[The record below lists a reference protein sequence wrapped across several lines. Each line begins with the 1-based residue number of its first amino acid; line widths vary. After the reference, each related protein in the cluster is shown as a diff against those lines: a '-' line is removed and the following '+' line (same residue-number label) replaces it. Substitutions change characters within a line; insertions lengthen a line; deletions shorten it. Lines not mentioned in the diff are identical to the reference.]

1 MVDNSNWGKFKRNF
15 GNIINENSYYLNTL
29 NNILS
34 MNNNILLHFVKGFP
48 TDLYLDE
55 IIKKR
60 FNISDSIYRNKHIW
74 NKNIP
79 YYENQHF
86 FEIDIANPDMPKD
99 FSFLS
104 NFILHII
111 KTKNILNQR
120 YFIIIKNIDLLKEYF
135 LEFRIILEK
144 YSINALFLC
153 TTTSISKIDAPIISR
168 FIQYRIPLFT
178 VDQISKI
185 FQKYDLTYNK
195 ATFNKTLSRDII
207 RLIFLA
213 DVATYEPLLIAESF
227 CNYNYPPLYDFLKN
241 YNNKTNNLEDIR
253 LLSYKCCQFN
263 ISIKELLMD
272 VLVYIKTNSVKNK
285 KKFRLNA
292 IKIAA
297 ELDYALSKTNKGR
310 EPIYIESF
318 LCRILLM

>member
-15 GNIINENSYYLNTL
+15 GNIINENSYYINTL
-29 NNILS
+29 NHILLTDT
-34 MNNNILLHFVKGFP
+34 NILLHFVKGFP
-48 TDLYLDE
+48 TDLYIDE
-55 IIKKR
+55 VIKKR
-60 FNISDSIYRNKHIW
+60 FNIPTIYRNKHIW
-74 NKNIP
+74 DKNIP
-79 YYENQHF
+79 YYENQYF

-111 KTKNILNQR
+111 KTKNILNRR

-144 YSINALFLC
+144 YSVNALFLC
-153 TTTSISKIDAPIISR
+153 TTTNISKIDAPIISR

-213 DVATYEPLLIAESF
+213 DVAIHEPLLITEGF
-227 CNYNYPPLYDFLKN
+227 TNYNYPPLYDFLKS
-241 YNNKTNNLEDIR
+241 YNNKNNNLEDIR

-263 ISIKELLMD
+263 ISIKDLLMD
-272 VLVYIKTNSVKNK
+272 ILVYIKTNSVKNK

-318 LCRILLM
+318 LSRILL

>member
-1 MVDNSNWGKFKRNF
+1 MVDNSNWGKFKKNF
-15 GNIINENSYYLNTL
+15 NNIINENNYYLNTL
-29 NNILS
+29 NNILLIDT
-34 MNNNILLHFVKGFP
+34 NILIHFVKGFP
-48 TDLYLDE
+48 TDLYIDE

-60 FNISDSIYRNKHIW
+60 FKIKDTIYRNKHIW

-79 YYENQHF
+79 YYENQYF

-99 FSFLS
+99 YSFLS

-120 YFIIIKNIDLLKEYF
+120 YFIIIKNIDILKEYF

-153 TTTSISKIDAPIISR
+153 TTFNISKIDAPIISR

-178 VDQISKI
+178 LDQISNI
-185 FQKYDLTYNK
+185 FEKYNLTYNK
-195 ATFNKTLSRDII
+195 STFNKTLSRDII

-213 DVATYEPLLIAESF
+213 DVSVHEPLLITESF
-227 CNYNYPPLYDFLKN
+227 SNYNYPPLYDFLKN
-241 YNNKTNNLEDIR
+241 YNNKTINLEEIR

-272 VLVYIKTNSVKNK
+272 VLVYIKTNTIKNK
-285 KKFRLNA
+285 KKFRYNA
-292 IKIAA
+292 IKVAS
-297 ELDYALSKTNKGR
+297 ELDHLLSITNKGR

-318 LCRILLM
+318 FCRILL